1 VLPLLH
7 YSVGVNAAHADTSQ
21 RTELTEM
28 IYYCCCICL
37 LCSESEGHQYVP
49 RMLDALAAVFITQI
63 SACGF
68 HSGALSSG
76 GEVST
81 ATTANNTS
89 Y

>member
-1 VLPLLH
+1 MLTVI
-7 YSVGVNAAHADTSQ
+7 AA
-21 RTELTEM
+21 
-28 IYYCCCICL
+28 CL

-76 GEVST
+76 GEVSAA
-81 ATTANNTS
+81 ATVIHNNNINNSCHCYCISVHAPETL
-89 Y
+89 YDT